1 MEIKLGLSLP
11 RDEISIPIVRRI
23 CAQALTVLGVSP
35 DCIADVELAL
45 TEACANVLAHATAD
59 DDYEVRVGVDNG
71 LAVIEVVDHGGGFD
85 VAKALEGGGASPN
98 GDGPADSDS
107 SDGEGEGEGD
117 GDGAAE
123 HLSEGGRGILLMR
136 ALMDRVRFDA
146 VEGPHQGTRVHLEK
160 VLTWNDRSPGA
171 QLIRARAGGDP

>member
-35 DCIADVELAL
+35 DCTADVELAL

-85 VAKALEGGGASPN
+85 VAKALEGGGAASPN
-98 GDGPADSDS
+98 GDGPAGSD
-107 SDGEGEGEGD
+107 GD
-117 GDGAAE
+117 GDGSVGDGDGPTE